1 MSIADTNIH
10 EMPGTFQRVRRSML
24 VACVTV
30 NVPYREAPRYN
41 PRRRTSAANM
51 GTTSQNHS
59 DPRLELVLSG
69 GKPPSPC
76 PSNPSLPHLSSS
88 DGGIPHS
95 VSGEEDTDESGGPLV
110 NHSTGKYD
118 TDPCPTHSPNLNPL

>member
-1 MSIADTNIH
+1 MRFPPT
-10 EMPGTFQRVRRSML
+10 
-24 VACVTV
+24 
-30 NVPYREAPRYN
+30 VPYREAPRYN

-51 GTTSQNHS
+51 GSSGQNHS

-76 PSNPSLPHLSSS
+76 PSNHSLPHLSSS

-95 VSGEEDTDESGGPLV
+95 VSGEDDAADESSGPVV
-110 NHSTGKYD
+110 NHSNTGEF
-118 TDPCPTHSPNLNPL
+118 PSSLLLSLSQPNSAS